1 MFAADQAQ
9 WSAQSSPRSGRP
21 IDVFV
26 VHHQASVNDD
36 ATIGMMVSGSRQVSA
51 TWTVDNDTPVGGG
64 LRNYAR
70 ITAVVPE
77 NRRPWTSASEV
88 DDRAYTVECANSSG
102 APYWGIDPLS
112 FEAVARLIAYTHMT
126 TDMPLRHATQAD
138 PRGVVGHNEVAAIY
152 GGSYATACPG
162 NLNVDDLVARAQQLV
177 GNPADIGGGLEDDMP
192 LTPEEHD
199 WLKNLY
205 LGTFQGGSSTPQGRS
220 LVDVLANIDAVLV
233 RGGVDMPNGSLVE
246 QIGRIG
252 SDTHNIYVG
261 LYEGGPSTPDGKPL
275 TQVLAEILAKPS
287 GASSA
292 VSALSDADAAKLAK
306 VVNDDAAARLA
317 AR

>member
-51 TWTVDNDTPVGGG
+51 TWTVDNDTPVGAG

-70 ITAVVPE
+70 VTAVVPE
-77 NRRPWTSASEV
+77 ERRPWTSASEV

-112 FEAVARLIAYTHMT
+112 FEAVARLIAYTHVT

-177 GNPADIGGGLEDDMP
+177 GNPADIGGGLEDDM
-192 LTPEEHD
+192 TPEEHN
-199 WLKNLY
+199 WLRNLY
-205 LGTFQGGSSTPQGRS
+205 QGMYNGGESTPQGRS
-220 LVDVLANIDAVLV
+220 MFGVLANIDAVLV
-233 RGGVDMPNGSLVE
+233 QGGPDVPDTVLAQLNQIRGEV
-246 QIGRIG
+246 
-252 SDTHNIYVG
+252 HNIYAG
-261 LYEGGPSTPDGKPL
+261 LYLGGPSTPGGQPL
-275 TQVLAEILAKPS
+275 VDVIGDILAKPS
-287 GASSA
+287 GASGA